1 VTPCVLGVRYE
12 GKVSSIEYSE
22 GWSPRGVETD
32 ILPEASGV
40 RRPRLDAAADDYEK

>member
-1 VTPCVLGVRYE
+1 MVT
-12 GKVSSIEYSE
+12 SIECPD

-40 RRPRLDAAADDYEK
+40 RRLRLDAATDDYEK

>member
-1 VTPCVLGVRYE
+1 M
-12 GKVSSIEYSE
+12 VSSIECPD

-40 RRPRLDAAADDYEK
+40 RRLQLDAATDDYEK